1 MGEGGAFEL
10 LEYKSKR
17 ILKRTCEEG
26 QLSVKQQAV

>member
-1 MGEGGAFEL
+1 MGEGDAFEL

-17 ILKRTCEEG
+17 ILNRTSEEG